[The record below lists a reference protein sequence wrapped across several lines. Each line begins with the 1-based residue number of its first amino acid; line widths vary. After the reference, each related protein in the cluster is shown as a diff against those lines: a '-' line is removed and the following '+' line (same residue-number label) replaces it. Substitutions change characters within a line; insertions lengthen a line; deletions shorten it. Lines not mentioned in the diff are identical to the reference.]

1 MNALFILILA
11 GLGTFVSGIIG
22 ILFGGWATPMAV
34 LLIAIGLDYIS
45 GVIVALFFKKSPHTE
60 GGGLSSAVGLRGL
73 FRKFVMIFLVALAY
87 QLDKIVGTQNMIRD
101 AVAVFFIANEAVS
114 LVENAGLMGIPIPRI
129 ILTGIEVLKGKA
141 DAHIDKVASHS
152 DKPPDEDPDDEED
165 GEGDE

>member
-1 MNALFILILA
+1 MKALFILILA
-11 GLGTFVSGIIG
+11 ALGTFVSGVIG

-45 GVIVALFFKKSPHTE
+45 GVIVALFFKNSPHTE
-60 GGGLSSAVGLRGL
+60 GGGLSSSVGLKGL

-114 LVENAGLMGIPIPRI
+114 LVENAGLMGIPIPKI

-141 DAHIDKVASHS
+141 DVHIADVKAHS
-152 DKPPDEDPDDEED
+152 DKPPDTKD
-165 GEGDE
+165 GREG

>member
-1 MNALFILILA
+1 MKALFILILA
-11 GLGTFVSGIIG
+11 ALGTFVSGVIG

-34 LLIAIGLDYIS
+34 LLIAIGLDYAS
-45 GVIVALFFKKSPHTE
+45 GVIVALFFKKSPHTK
-60 GGGLSSAVGLRGL
+60 GGGLSSSVGLKGL
-73 FRKFVMIFLVALAY
+73 FRKFVMIFLVALDY

-114 LVENAGLMGIPIPRI
+114 LVEIAGLMGIPIPRI

-141 DAHIDKVASHS
+141 DAHIADVESHS
-152 DKPPDEDPDDEED
+152 DKPPDEDLDDEKD